1 MTISRNDLK
10 KFSSLKRKS
19 KRNELGLFVVEGK
32 KICNELIKSDFEI
45 ERLFTTDNFK
55 HEYPTAELISS
66 KDADRLSNLKNQS
79 NVIGI
84 VKIPTYETPEKQ
96 EKITIYLEG
105 INDPGNMGTILRS
118 LDWFGYNNVYCS
130 TSCVDAFNNKT
141 VMASMGSV
149 FRVKSHTISLNEI
162 CNKFSFN
169 DIIGTTLDGENIYS
183 FPFEKKSIIIIGN
196 EANGIS
202 LDTSNKVNTTI
213 SIPKNGYAESL
224 NVSIATSIILNEIN
238 RKTNF

>member
-19 KRNELGLFVVEGK
+19 KRNELGLFIVEGK
-32 KICNELIKSDFEI
+32 KICNELIQSEFEI
-45 ERLFTTDNFK
+45 ERLFSTENFTS
-55 HEYPTAELISS
+55 EFPTAELISS

-84 VKIPTYETPEKQ
+84 VKIPTYDIPNYS
-96 EKITIYLEG
+96 EKITIYLED

-118 LDWFGYNNVYCS
+118 LDWFGYENVYCS
-130 TSCVDAFNNKT
+130 PNCVDVFNNKT

-149 FRVKSHTISLNEI
+149 FRVKSHTITLSEL
-162 CNKFSFN
+162 CKKFTFD
-169 DIIGTTLDGENIYS
+169 DIIGATLDGENLYS
-183 FPFEKKSIIIIGN
+183 YPFDKKSIIVLGN
-196 EANGIS
+196 EANGITI
-202 LDTSNKVNTTI
+202 DTLKQINKSI
-213 SIPKNGYAESL
+213 SIPKKGNAESL

-238 RKTNF
+238 RKTNY